1 MLSPFKAVFHGS
13 AAWTLGWAQRSSATI
28 NTSIST
34 ASSYAYAPWVVVYRC
49 RLPFFTL
56 FFFSCRLCTT
66 EHYASFFDVSRG
78 AMIPMSVA
86 TWPTDQLDYDLSNQH
101 LQRAQLDRSYGCD
114 ENARLKAADR
124 GLSAACRPLCPY
136 APILSSFLRTMR
148 S

>member
-1 MLSPFKAVFHGS
+1 MHMLHG
-13 AAWTLGWAQRSSATI
+13 WL
-28 NTSIST
+28 SIDVDFLFSL
-34 ASSYAYAPWVVVYRC
+34 R
-49 RLPFFTL
+49 

-124 GLSAACRPLCPY
+124 GISAACRPLCPY
-136 APILSSFLRTMR
+136 APVLSSFLRTMR

>member
-1 MLSPFKAVFHGS
+1 MHMLHG
-13 AAWTLGWAQRSSATI
+13 WL
-28 NTSIST
+28 SID
-34 ASSYAYAPWVVVYRC
+34 VG
-49 RLPFFTL
+49 FL
-56 FFFSCRLCTT
+56 FSLCFFSCRLCTT

-124 GLSAACRPLCPY
+124 GLSAACRPLCSY
-136 APILSSFLRTMR
+136 APVLSSFLRTMR